1 MPNRA
6 RNLARKIVTKISP
19 DSPSTDA
26 RPSGNRQGQG
36 GRPGVK
42 KGPQSPPPA
51 APAAPPASILVDALC
66 AGEPLDAA
74 VMRQIRTWLAAR
86 NTANALAL
94 ATSLSDQADTRD
106 VGLLAQAVVAWH
118 RGYPQLAQHAFEE
131 VPEGLWTRFA
141 VDEFVRTGLQV
152 APEATLTTIRELL
165 DRSPSPL
172 SGAGWLE
179 MTGPLFAY
187 KHHDLARD
195 AFAHLDAAVNAAGPD
210 AEKSG
215 DELTINRD
223 WLRPW
228 VAGNGDSPS
237 TSAPA
242 DTVSFAVVDYG
253 HPGRNR
259 ASANIGDH
267 VQSLASLGHLARQQG
282 LSYEGE
288 ADLVE
293 LLEQLSARVRPEMAV
308 TDVDARINLVAVD
321 RDASMFKE
329 VPPNTWTLGFGWFMH
344 PMFGIRY
351 GFPFHDNLL
360 PILVSFHCNHR
371 GLLSP
376 EAIEYLRRFGPVGCR
391 DWTTV
396 DIMLSVGVPAF
407 FSGCLTTTVGTVFPD
422 LVERPDSSAPVAY
435 VDVPAAD
442 VPSGAPTYFHSDDAV
457 RFRSFATN
465 VYDAIE
471 LLETYRRKHSGL
483 VTSRLHCYLP
493 GRAIGVPVDFQPRN
507 RSDIR
512 FAGLIDINESQFNA
526 IRDGIN
532 QKLNQVLGA
541 AFAGGSPDEVFALW
555 RELTAEDVAA
565 AERRHT
571 APARMAPAR
580 ADLSAHTAKVVAAT
594 VGPESID
601 GETNVAVVVPRGQ
614 ADSTRLKV
622 LLTSIAQHATG
633 PVHVW
638 LVGRAEASELTAA
651 GAHVPGIAVSAV
663 STRGLGGSLR
673 KVNGTKMSPADLDV
687 LALGE
692 LLPTVDKVVVLPIDA
707 LVTDD
712 IATLAALDLEGHQ
725 LAAPNSESTLASSGF
740 QVLHRAGNRLKAE
753 TVAAAE
759 LRRQGH
765 DRHAFDFDAFDVNV
779 LLLDLAQWRE
789 DGMLSWSIPY
799 IEQFGLTMQELLFL
813 KFGPERAVVP
823 ARWHAIPGCT
833 LIDDAALLHWSEP
846 NKPWSPQVAP
856 AQDLWLEA
864 AGNLV

>member
-1 MPNRA
+1 MIDP
-6 RNLARKIVTKISP
+6 
-19 DSPSTDA
+19 
-26 RPSGNRQGQG
+26 
-36 GRPGVK
+36 PG
-42 KGPQSPPPA
+42 
-51 APAAPPASILVDALC
+51 LV
-66 AGEPLDAA
+66 
-74 VMRQIRTWLAAR
+74 
-86 NTANALAL
+86 
-94 ATSLSDQADTRD
+94 
-106 VGLLAQAVVAWH
+106 
-118 RGYPQLAQHAFEE
+118 
-131 VPEGLWTRFA
+131 
-141 VDEFVRTGLQV
+141 
-152 APEATLTTIRELL
+152 
-165 DRSPSPL
+165 
-172 SGAGWLE
+172 
-179 MTGPLFAY
+179 
-187 KHHDLARD
+187 
-195 AFAHLDAAVNAAGPD
+195 
-210 AEKSG
+210 
-215 DELTINRD
+215 
-223 WLRPW
+223 RPW
-228 VAGNGDSPS
+228 VAGDGDSPS
-237 TSAPA
+237 APA
-242 DTVSFAVVDYG
+242 PEDTVSFAVMDYG

-267 VQSLASLGHLARQQG
+267 VQSLASLGHVARQQG
-282 LSYEGE
+282 LTYEGD

-293 LLEQLSARVRPEMAV
+293 LLEQLSSRVRPEMAV
-308 TDVDARINLVAVD
+308 SEVNATINLVSAD
-321 RDASMFKE
+321 RDASMFKP

-422 LVERPDSSAPVAY
+422 LVERPDASAPVAY
-435 VDVPAAD
+435 VDVSAAD
-442 VPSGAPTYFHSDDAV
+442 VPPGAPTYFHSDDAV

-465 VYDAIE
+465 VYDAIS

-512 FAGLIDINESQFNA
+512 FAGLIDINETQFNA
-526 IRDGIN
+526 IRDGIH
-532 QKLNQVLGA
+532 QKLNRVLEA
-541 AFAGGSPDEVFALW
+541 AFSGATPDDVYALW
-555 RELTAEDVAA
+555 RELTADDVAA

-580 ADLSAHTAKVVAAT
+580 ADLSAHTAKVVAST
-594 VGPESID
+594 VGPDPVE
-601 GETNVAVVVPRGQ
+601 GETHVAVIVPRGQ
-614 ADSTRLKV
+614 ADSTRLRV
-622 LLTSIAQHATG
+622 LLTSIAEHATV

-638 LVGRAEASELTAA
+638 LVGRNETSELVAA
-651 GAHVPGIAVSAV
+651 GEKVPGIAVSAV

-673 KVNGTKMSPADLDV
+673 RVSGTKMPPADLDV

-692 LLPTVDKVVVLPIDA
+692 LLPSVDKVVVLPIDA

-712 IATLAALDLEGHQ
+712 IGALGALDLQGHQ
-725 LAAPNSESTLASSGF
+725 LGAPDSESTLATSGF

-765 DRHAFDFDAFDVNV
+765 DRHAFDFDAFDVDV
-779 LLLDLAQWRE
+779 LVVDLEQWRS
-789 DGMLSWSIPY
+789 DSILTWAIPY
-799 IEQFGLTMQELLFL
+799 IEQFGLTLQELLFL
-813 KFGPERAVVP
+813 KFGPNRAVVP

-856 AQDLWLEA
+856 AQELWLEA
-864 AGNLV
+864 AGTLTNPC